1 MTAAP
6 AETPRLLEGSP
17 ETVEALSGM
26 RGRMFSEAR
35 EAHVEAVL
43 RSGSDELEREAR
55 AAAKAEWDG
64 RAQSVIGTFAAY
76 ESGTATNL
84 HTLGFPEAVQTD
96 LERIVAD
103 GAKNPYDGI
112 ANPFLVK
119 RGRQTGEAPT
129 LFLNVEAID
138 TRLQT
143 VESYRQL
150 PGLTE
155 AQRAALD
162 DIAGM
167 LHSIK
172 NLDPLAVRLEEG
184 RQEVLQSPHMKFAG
198 KLGKFSLLA
207 LGAAAG
213 VFGIAGTVMNYM
225 SEKEEDRKPHPFLLG
240 PLMAWAALNWK
251 SMNRPPAAQIVDQV
265 STLNNPRMQELLSS
279 YASASPEGFG
289 SIVEQITAQ
298 PNSAALRKLLAAPE
312 SAEARKEALDEL
324 MPQGTDEEARASL
337 AQMMADGRFADFHR
351 MLKDVRSENAREFVR
366 DFIRTEGYAG
376 FEARSV
382 RPPVA

>member
-17 ETVEALSGM
+17 ETVEALGAM
-26 RGRMFSEAR
+26 RGRMFTEAR

-64 RAQSVIGTFAAY
+64 RAQSVINTFASF
-76 ESGTATNL
+76 ESGTGGQL
-84 HTLGFPEAVQTD
+84 HTYGFPEAVQAD
-96 LERIVAD
+96 LERMVTD

-119 RGRQTGEAPT
+119 RGRQAGEAPT
-129 LFLNVEAID
+129 LFLDVEAID
-138 TRLQT
+138 ARLAT
-143 VESYRQL
+143 IDSYRQL

-155 AQRAALD
+155 AQRAVLD
-162 DIAGM
+162 EIAGM
-167 LHSIK
+167 LNAIK
-172 NLDPLAVRLEEG
+172 SLDPLAMRMEEG
-184 RQEVLQSPHMKFAG
+184 RQEVLQSPHMQFAG
-198 KLGKFSLLA
+198 KVGKFSLLA

-265 STLNNPRMQELLSS
+265 TVLNSPRMHGLLAD
-279 YASASPEGFG
+279 YAAASPGGFA
-289 SIVEQITAQ
+289 SIAEQITAQ
-298 PNSAALRKLLAAPE
+298 PNSAALRTLLAAPE

-324 MPQGTDEEARASL
+324 MPQGTNEEARASL

-351 MLKDVRSENAREFVR
+351 MLKDVRNENAREFVR

-376 FEARSV
+376 FDPRSV